1 MPAFQ
6 SFTLID
12 ATHIDMLY
20 IVLAAIFMPG
30 IIGLLLEVIALC
42 FPDDGYVLSEPGEY
56 RQLEPNSTERDG
68 HDWRRAA

>member
-12 ATHIDMLY
+12 ATDIDMLS

-30 IIGLLLEVIALC
+30 IIGLLLEFIALWL
-42 FPDDGYVLSEPGEY
+42 PDDGYVSSEPCDK
-56 RQLEPNSTERDG
+56 RQHEPSNAESDG
-68 HDWRRAA
+68 YDWRRAA